1 MIELRH
7 RRPAWDDGLP
17 DDSLEFRDYRRW
29 SYGGKGGSAPA
40 PPDPAAT
47 AAAQSAA
54 NEATARVQGRMNR
67 VDQYTPFG
75 NINYTEMPG
84 DRWRADVSLSPNQQ
98 RIATGNENLAIGIG
112 DLANGQ
118 VPRLS
123 QALASRI
130 DTSRL
135 PDAVALQGD
144 IVNRS
149 REVGQNLYDT
159 GVARLQPQ
167 FDRDRAST
175 LQTLADRGIGAGSGE
190 AWTNENR
197 DLGQRQSDALTQ
209 LSGQATQ
216 AAGAEQNR
224 LTGLAQSLRQG
235 DIQEQDWMRS
245 QPIRDIGALLGT
257 SPGGTMPQFT
267 QAPQVGV
274 APTDVAGPINQAYQ
288 GQLAQWQAKNSQQ
301 NALMGGLFGLG
312 GQALGGWASGGFALP
327 AFLSDRRLKE
337 NIRRVGT
344 TDGGLPVYVYNLIG
358 DPRPQMGV
366 MAQEVEQVDPGAV
379 VEIGGVKHVLYGRV
393 A

>member
-1 MIELRH
+1 MIDLRH
-7 RRPAWDDGLP
+7 KRFWDDGLP

-29 SYGGKGGSAPA
+29 SYGGKGGSAPP
-40 PPDPAAT
+40 PPDPTAT
-47 AAAQSAA
+47 ANAQSAA
-54 NEATARVQGRMNR
+54 NAETARVQGRINR
-67 VDQYTPFG
+67 VDQNTPFG
-75 NINYTEMPG
+75 SITYGELPG
-84 DRWRADVSLSPNQQ
+84 DRWVSNVTLSPNQQ
-98 RIATGNENLAIGIG
+98 AIATGQERLSIGMN

-118 VPRLS
+118 VPRLA
-123 QALASRI
+123 QALSQGI

-144 IVNRS
+144 ITNRS
-149 REVGQNLYDT
+149 REVGQSLYDT
-159 GVARLQPQ
+159 GLARLQPQ

-197 DLGQRQSDALTQ
+197 DLGQRQNDALVS

-274 APTDVAGPINQAYQ
+274 APTDVTGAINTAYQ
-288 GQLAQWQAKNSQQ
+288 GQMAQWQARQNQQ
-301 NALMGGLFGLG
+301 NSLMGGLFGLG
-312 GQALGGWASGGFALP
+312 GAALGGWLGGPAGASFGARAGSSVGSAL
-327 AFLSDRRLKE
+327 
-337 NIRRVGT
+337 
-344 TDGGLPVYVYNLIG
+344 Y
-358 DPRPQMGV
+358 
-366 MAQEVEQVDPGAV
+366 
-379 VEIGGVKHVLYGRV
+379 
-393 A
+393 